1 MSNILNEPYQP
12 LIEPYK
18 SIDSINPKYWG
29 KSGWKFLN
37 SIALTYKPEY
47 KEKYKL
53 FFSQLQFILP
63 CYECGLDIKN
73 SINSLDDAL
82 KSKETLLLWLMKI
95 RNNIYIK
102 QNRPT
107 KTLIENFDEI
117 YKVDNTTIIIQIVLY
132 VCLLLLIIGIYY
144 YIPYMRNKYKP

>member
-1 MSNILNEPYQP
+1 MSNILT
-12 LIEPYK
+12 EPYK
-18 SIDSINPKYWG
+18 SIDSINPKHWG
-29 KSGWKFLN
+29 RSGWNFLN

-47 KEKYKL
+47 KENYKL
-53 FFSQLQFILP
+53 FFSQLQYILP

-73 SINSLDDAL
+73 SMHSLDDAL
-82 KSKETLLLWLMKI
+82 KSKESLLLWLLKI

-107 KTLIENFDEI
+107 KTLIENFNEI
-117 YKVDNTTIIIQIVLY
+117 YKVDNTKIIIQIVLY

-144 YIPYMRNKYKP
+144 YIPYARKNYKR

>member
-1 MSNILNEPYQP
+1 MSDIFN
-12 LIEPYK
+12 EPYK
-18 SIDSINPKYWG
+18 SIDSINPTYWG

-47 KEKYKL
+47 KENYKL
-53 FFSQLQFILP
+53 FFSQLQYILP

-73 SINSLDDAL
+73 SMHSLDDAL
-82 KSKETLLLWLMKI
+82 KSKESLLLWLLKI

-107 KTLIENFDEI
+107 KTLTENFDEI
-117 YKVDNTTIIIQIVLY
+117 YKIDNTKTIIQIVLY
-132 VCLLLLIIGIYY
+132 VCLLLLIIGLYY
-144 YIPYMRNKYKP
+144 YFPYARNKSKSD